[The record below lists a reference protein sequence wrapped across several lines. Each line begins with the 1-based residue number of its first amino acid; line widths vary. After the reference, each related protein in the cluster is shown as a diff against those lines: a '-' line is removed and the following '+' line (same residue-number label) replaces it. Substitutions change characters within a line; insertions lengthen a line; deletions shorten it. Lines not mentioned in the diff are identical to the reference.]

1 VSEPSEMKHVWYTKP
16 VSCSNDCATR
26 ESYTVLL
33 LGSSSGNIPSCCG
46 PNRVSKIGCH

>member
-1 VSEPSEMKHVWYTKP
+1 VSEPSEMKTKP
-16 VSCSNDCATR
+16 VSSSNDCATR
-26 ESYTVLL
+26 ESYTVLVL